1 MYRTLRYSANRLA
14 SSVPRRTAVR
24 ALAALVVVTAA
35 PALLAQTLVPNPQ
48 LDTQLAPFQTF
59 LSAAPDPVAAGAAP
73 AWQSP
78 PDVNASPTSG
88 SALVHLS
95 PTATNAKSGVV
106 QCFDFPAPT
115 SVNFVNYSVAFFA
128 ANAAALDGAVSAT
141 AEIRLYSGTGCSG
154 FLSGGTQAQTL
165 IAPAVPVATWYRVT
179 DNNFVP
185 NNAPVMAASA
195 EVRGYLRQT
204 GATPTQS
211 DYAVNF
217 DHFVLVL
224 NSTTPVQLIRFDID

>member
-1 MYRTLRYSANRLA
+1 MHRTIRCSANRVVP
-14 SSVPRRTAVR
+14 SVQRRTMVR
-24 ALAALVVVTAA
+24 PLAALFVVAAA
-35 PALLAQTLVPNPQ
+35 PALQAQTLVPNPQ

-59 LSAAPDPVAAGAAP
+59 LSAAPDPVATGAAP
-73 AWQSP
+73 TWQSP

-95 PTATNAKSGVV
+95 PSATQAKSGIS
-106 QCFDFPAPT
+106 QCFNFSAPT
-115 SVNFVNYSVAFFA
+115 SVNFVNYSVAFWA

-141 AEIRLYSGTGCSG
+141 AEIRLYSGAGCSG

-165 IAPAVPVATWYRVT
+165 IAPAVPAATWYRVT

-185 NNAPVMAASA
+185 NGAPVTAASA
-195 EVRGYLRQT
+195 EIRGYLRQT

-224 NSTTPVQLIRFDID
+224 NSTTPVELIRFGID

>member
-1 MYRTLRYSANRLA
+1 MHRILRYSANRLVP
-14 SSVPRRTAVR
+14 SVQRRTAVR
-24 ALAALVVVTAA
+24 ALAAAFAVAA
-35 PALLAQTLVPNPQ
+35 TPALQAQTLVPNPQ

-59 LSAAPDPVAAGAAP
+59 LSAAPDPVATGAAP
-73 AWQSP
+73 IWQSP

-95 PTATNAKSGVV
+95 PTAANAKSGVA
-106 QCFDFPAPT
+106 QCFDFSAPT
-115 SVNFVNYSVAFFA
+115 SVNFVNYSVAFRA
-128 ANAAALDGAVSAT
+128 ASAAVLDGAVSAT
-141 AEIRLYSGTGCSG
+141 AEIRLYSGAGCSG

-195 EVRGYLRQT
+195 EIRGYLRQT
-204 GATPTQS
+204 GAAPTQS

-224 NSTTPVQLIRFDID
+224 NSTTPVELIRFAID